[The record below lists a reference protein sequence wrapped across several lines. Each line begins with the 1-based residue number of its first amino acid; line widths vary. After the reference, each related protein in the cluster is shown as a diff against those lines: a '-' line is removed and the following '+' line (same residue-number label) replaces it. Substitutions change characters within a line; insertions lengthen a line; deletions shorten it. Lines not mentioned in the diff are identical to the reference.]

1 MLPTLDLS
9 SPPVR
14 SVDSSLTTAVSI
26 CDMGAV
32 GTTRPER
39 TGLVRLKS
47 EIKQVRAGG
56 AGHSRQVMWV
66 KTSYKPDRTDARV
79 GDTDASRS

>member
-1 MLPTLDLS
+1 MLPTLDFS
-9 SPPVR
+9 SPSVR

-32 GTTRPER
+32 GTSRPER

-47 EIKQVRAGG
+47 EIKQVRTGG
-56 AGHSRQVMWV
+56 ADLSRQVLWV
-66 KTSYKPDRTDARV
+66 KTSYKPGRSDGRV
-79 GDTDASRS
+79 RDIDPSRS

>member
-1 MLPTLDLS
+1 MMLPTLDLS

-26 CDMGAV
+26 CDMEAV

-39 TGLVRLKS
+39 TGLIRLKS
-47 EIKQVRAGG
+47 EIKQVKPLTTGLVG
-56 AGHSRQVMWV
+56 ENQLQTRQN
-66 KTSYKPDRTDARV
+66 
-79 GDTDASRS
+79 